1 MKFSMP
7 TIYHDQEGFEYLV
20 NLHSKTRKYLYE
32 NIKIDMQATDWF
44 DADMCAALGAI
55 LYRLGN
61 NLNTVSLINI
71 PESIK
76 EILLKNGFLGHYGW
90 THSVPDLWGTTI
102 PYKQFD
108 IKDSRYFSDYID
120 NEFILRSEIPE
131 MSPRLLKKFR
141 ESVFEIFN
149 NAVQHSNTKLG
160 VFSCGQFFP
169 NRNELNFMMVDLG
182 IGIREKVREHIG
194 QDIAPEKAIEW
205 ATKEKNTTK
214 HSNIPGGLGLKLLCE
229 FIDLNGGRIQIISD
243 AGYWCRENSHTTK
256 NRLDHPFPGTAVS
269 IKINTAD
276 PHSYRLSSEPRTDDI
291 F

>member
-1 MKFSMP
+1 MP

-44 DADMCAALGAI
+44 DADMCAAFGAI

-71 PESIK
+71 PGSIK

-131 MSPRLLKKFR
+131 MSPVFLKNSARASSKYSTTRYSIPTRNWEF
-141 ESVFEIFN
+141 SVVASSF
-149 NAVQHSNTKLG
+149 L
-160 VFSCGQFFP
+160 
-169 NRNELNFMMVDLG
+169 
-182 IGIREKVREHIG
+182 
-194 QDIAPEKAIEW
+194 IEM
-205 ATKEKNTTK
+205 NL
-214 HSNIPGGLGLKLLCE
+214 IL
-229 FIDLNGGRIQIISD
+229 
-243 AGYWCRENSHTTK
+243 
-256 NRLDHPFPGTAVS
+256 
-269 IKINTAD
+269 
-276 PHSYRLSSEPRTDDI
+276 
-291 F
+291 